1 LAICLAPIVRVL
13 FKNLEAQMR
22 IGVHRP
28 YAGVLARELRD
39 QILARIAKAPGVE
52 LVFMAR
58 SELEHGFGV
67 DIVLSCPEKVDPKLA
82 TDIRTIVHDALGNE
96 MDRHVLWLRAA
107 VVGR

>member
-1 LAICLAPIVRVL
+1 
-13 FKNLEAQMR
+13 MR

-67 DIVLSCPEKVDPKLA
+67 DIVLSCPEKVDPKL
-82 TDIRTIVHDALGNE
+82 TIVHDALGNE